1 MKEQL
6 LAQIHQNSK
15 VSFEEKDSTAQKKYN
30 RAVTAF
36 GVECPIIREGD
47 DIVSVVVDSLQQSG
61 YIPSNMDVIGVTE
74 SVVARSL
81 GNYVTIDQIAESVNK
96 ILFENGAKIQP
107 TVVVYMPIYSRNRFA
122 MILKG
127 IARAAHKI
135 VFVMPSIDEVGNV
148 STKHPFTGVN
158 YEKYYAEICAS
169 EDCEVYPTIFKAE
182 SEYLIGFFHI
192 DNMDPDLV
200 IDCRM
205 HPYKEQNERFK
216 NYGMDAPYI
225 TLMDICKEYSEWG
238 LLGSNKSTEE
248 RLKLFPSSEDCIR
261 VCGEIRDKIKEKYGV
276 NVIACVYGDGCF
288 KDPVA
293 GIWEFADPVTMPGFS
308 EDDHLLVTSPNEL
321 KMKALIDQMTDDSD
335 VEDAMRKGTENKYD
349 NMKTMGTT
357 PRLRRDLLA
366 SLMDL
371 ISGSGDRAT
380 PVVVV
385 RNYF

>member
-47 DIVSVVVDSLQQSG
+47 DIVSVVVGSLQQSG
-61 YIPSNMDVIGVTE
+61 YIPFDMDVIGVTE

-81 GNYVTIDQIAESVNK
+81 GNYVTIDQIAESVTTILCKNGTK
-96 ILFENGAKIQP
+96 IHP
-107 TVVVYMPIYSRNRFA
+107 TIVVYMPIYSRNRFA

-127 IARAAHKI
+127 IARVAYKI

-148 STKHPFTGVN
+148 SKNHPFTGVD

-169 EDCEVYPTIFKAE
+169 EDCEVYPTIYKTE
-182 SEYLIGFFHI
+182 SEYGIGYFHD
-192 DNMDPDLV
+192 DNMVPDLV

-205 HPYKEQNERFK
+205 HPDKSQDQRFQQ
-216 NYGMDAPYI
+216 YGMDTPYI
-225 TLMDICKEYSEWG
+225 TLNDIYKEYSEWG

-261 VCGEIRDKIKEKYGV
+261 VCGEIRDKIKEKYDV

-293 GIWEFADPVTMPGFS
+293 GIWEFADPITMPGFS
-308 EDDHLLVTSPNEL
+308 EDGHLLATSPNEL
-321 KMKALIDQMTDDSD
+321 KMKALIDQNMDNSE
-335 VEDAMRKGTENKYD
+335 VEKALMNGTENAYK
-349 NMKTMGTT
+349 NMDSMGTT

-385 RNYF
+385 QNYF